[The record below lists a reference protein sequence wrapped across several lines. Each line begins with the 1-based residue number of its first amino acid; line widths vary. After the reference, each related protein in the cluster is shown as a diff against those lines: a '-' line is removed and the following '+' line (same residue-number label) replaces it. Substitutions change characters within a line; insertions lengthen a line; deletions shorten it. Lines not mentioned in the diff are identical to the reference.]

1 MAFIT
6 PSNEQKAQM
15 QNDATF
21 RNEVKWA
28 IFTLANYWSNQDG
41 ASLNAAAALNWRKHQ
56 LYSLQILQSPD
67 QIDGNISQ
75 WATQFTIEAGNFQIV
90 DDQAPEF
97 TVAQVI
103 DRMLDQNYFESIANL
118 VFADKV
124 STQL

>member
-1 MAFIT
+1 MAFVIPT
-6 PSNEQKAQM
+6 NEQKAQM
-15 QNDATF
+15 QSDSAF

-28 IFTLANYWSNQDG
+28 IFTLANYWTNQDG
-41 ASLNAAAALNWRKHQ
+41 ASLNASQALNWRKHQ

-75 WATQFTIEAGNFQIV
+75 WATLFTIEAGNFQIV
-90 DDQAPEF
+90 DDQAPSF
-97 TVAQVI
+97 TVGQVI
-103 DRMLDQNYFESIANL
+103 ERMLDQSYFESIANL